1 VFAWAGEPAAAMDLL
16 ERLAVDESG
25 LAPAAIVRQPI
36 YSVPL
41 RDDPRFRALAE
52 RLEAQMA
59 EWAIKLK

>member
-16 ERLAVDESG
+16 ERLAVDEPG
-25 LAPAAIVRQPI
+25 LPPAYIARAPI

-41 RDDPRFRALAE
+41 RDDARFRALAE

-59 EWAIKLK
+59 VWATKLE